1 MKRKADKIAKF
12 IFTASAII
20 CVLALLLIMVFIF
33 YKGLPSIIREGFFN
47 FILGKDW
54 QPSAEIF
61 GIFPMI
67 VGSVLATIGAIFLG
81 APIGVLTAIFI
92 VYIAP
97 PKLSYILK
105 TTTDILASIPS
116 VIYGFFGLMI
126 VVPFIDLHFAG
137 GAGGNSLLAAIII
150 LSIMILPTIIS
161 ISESS
166 LREVDLNFRD
176 ASLALGATNITT
188 IFKVLV
194 PAAFSGIMSSI
205 ILGVGRALGEAMA
218 VILVSGNSANVP
230 ASILAPV
237 RTMSANIALE
247 MSYAS
252 GTHQEALF
260 GTGVVLF
267 AFIFIVNL
275 VFYAIKI
282 KGGSK
287 DWTLKLKILSY

>member
-1 MKRKADKIAKF
+1 MKKKSDKIAEIVF
-12 IFTASAII
+12 IASAVI
-20 CVLALLLIMVFIF
+20 CVLALLLIMLFIF
-33 YKGLPSIIREGFFN
+33 YKGVPSIIDEGFLN
-47 FILGKDW
+47 FVLGQDW
-54 QPSAEIF
+54 QPRAEIF
-61 GIFPMI
+61 GILPMI
-67 VGSVLATIGAIFLG
+67 TSSILATIGAILLG
-81 APIGVLTAIFI
+81 APIGVFTAIFI

-126 VVPFIDLHFAG
+126 IVPFIDKYLAG
-137 GAGGNSLLAAIII
+137 GSGGNSLLAAIII

-166 LREVDLNFRD
+166 LKEVDLSFRD
-176 ASLALGATNITT
+176 ASLALGATKITT

-194 PAAFSGIMSSI
+194 PTAFSGIMSSV

-218 VILVSGNSANVP
+218 VILVSGNSP
-230 ASILAPV
+230 FIPESILSPV

-252 GTHQEALF
+252 GAHQGALF
-260 GTGVVLF
+260 GTGVILF
-267 AFIFIVNL
+267 LFIFMVNL
-275 VFYAIKI
+275 VFYIIKI

-287 DWTLKLKILSY
+287 N

>member
-1 MKRKADKIAKF
+1 MKKKSDTIAEI
-12 IFTASAII
+12 IFTSSAII
-20 CVLALLLIMVFIF
+20 CVLALLLIMFFIF
-33 YKGLPSIIREGFFN
+33 YNGLPSIFDQGLFN
-47 FILGKDW
+47 FILGKEW
-54 QPSAEIF
+54 QPRAEIF

-67 VGSVLATIGAIFLG
+67 AVSILVTVGAILIGA
-81 APIGVLTAIFI
+81 PTGVLTAIFI
-92 VYIAP
+92 VYLAP

-126 VVPFIDLHFAG
+126 IVPFIDQYLAG

-166 LREVDLNFRD
+166 SREVDLSFRD
-176 ASLALGATNITT
+176 ASLALGATKIST

-194 PAAFSGIMSSI
+194 PAAFSGIISSV

-218 VILVSGNSANVP
+218 VILVSGNSP
-230 ASILAPV
+230 FMPESILSPV

-252 GTHQEALF
+252 GTHQKALF
-260 GTGVVLF
+260 ATGVVLF
-267 AFIFIVNL
+267 VFIFLVNL
-275 VFYAIKI
+275 VFYIIKI
-282 KGGSK
+282 KGGAK
-287 DWTLKLKILSY
+287 D

>member
-1 MKRKADKIAKF
+1 MKRKSDKIAEI

-20 CVLALLLIMVFIF
+20 CVVALLLIMLFIF
-33 YKGLPSIIREGFFN
+33 YNGLPSIFNEGVFN
-47 FILGKDW
+47 FILGKEW
-54 QPSAEIF
+54 QPRAEIF
-61 GIFPMI
+61 GILPMI
-67 VGSVLATIGAIFLG
+67 TASVLATIGAILIG
-81 APIGVLTAIFI
+81 APIGVFTAIFI

-116 VIYGFFGLMI
+116 VVYGFFGLMI
-126 VVPFIDLHFAG
+126 IVPFIDRFLAN

-176 ASLALGATNITT
+176 ASLALGATKITT

-194 PAAFSGIMSSI
+194 PAAFSGIMSSV

-218 VILVSGNSANVP
+218 VILVSGNAP
-230 ASILAPV
+230 HIPDSILSPV

-252 GTHQEALF
+252 GSHQQALF
-260 GTGVVLF
+260 GTGVIL
-267 AFIFIVNL
+267 FIFIFLVNL
-275 VFYAIKI
+275 IFYIIKI
-282 KGGSK
+282 RGGAK
-287 DWTLKLKILSY
+287 D

>member
-1 MKRKADKIAKF
+1 MKRKSDKIAEI
-12 IFTASAII
+12 IFTSSAII
-20 CVLALLLIMVFIF
+20 CVVALLLIMLFIF
-33 YKGLPSIIREGFFN
+33 YNGLPSIFNEGVFN
-47 FILGKDW
+47 FILGKEW
-54 QPSAEIF
+54 QPRAEIF
-61 GIFPMI
+61 GILPMI
-67 VGSVLATIGAIFLG
+67 TASVLATIGAILIG
-81 APIGVLTAIFI
+81 APIGVFTAIFI

-116 VIYGFFGLMI
+116 VVYGFFGLMI
-126 VVPFIDLHFAG
+126 IVPFIDRFLAN

-176 ASLALGATNITT
+176 ASLALGATKITT

-194 PAAFSGIMSSI
+194 PAAFSGIMSSV

-218 VILVSGNSANVP
+218 VILVSGNAP
-230 ASILAPV
+230 HIPDSILSPV

-252 GTHQEALF
+252 GSHQQALF
-260 GTGVVLF
+260 GTGVIL
-267 AFIFIVNL
+267 FIFIFLVNL
-275 VFYAIKI
+275 IFYIIKI
-282 KGGSK
+282 RGGAK
-287 DWTLKLKILSY
+287 D

>member
-1 MKRKADKIAKF
+1 MKKKSDTIAEI
-12 IFTASAII
+12 IFTSSAII
-20 CVLALLLIMVFIF
+20 CVLALLLIMLFIF
-33 YKGLPSIIREGFFN
+33 YNGLPSIFDQGLFN
-47 FILGKDW
+47 FILGKEW
-54 QPSAEIF
+54 QPRAEIF

-67 VGSVLATIGAIFLG
+67 AASILATVGAILIGA
-81 APIGVLTAIFI
+81 PTGVLTAIFI
-92 VYIAP
+92 VYLAP

-126 VVPFIDLHFAG
+126 IVPFIDQYLAG

-166 LREVDLNFRD
+166 SREVDLSFRD
-176 ASLALGATNITT
+176 ASLALGATKIST

-194 PAAFSGIMSSI
+194 PAAFSGIMSSV

-218 VILVSGNSANVP
+218 VILVSGNSP
-230 ASILAPV
+230 FMPESILSPV

-252 GTHQEALF
+252 GAHQKALF
-260 GTGVVLF
+260 ATGVVLF
-267 AFIFIVNL
+267 VFIFLVNL
-275 VFYAIKI
+275 VFYIIKI
-282 KGGSK
+282 KGGAK
-287 DWTLKLKILSY
+287 D

>member
-1 MKRKADKIAKF
+1 MKKKSDKIAEIVF
-12 IFTASAII
+12 IASAVI
-20 CVLALLLIMVFIF
+20 CVLALLLIMLFIF
-33 YKGLPSIIREGFFN
+33 YKGVPSIIDEGFLN
-47 FILGKDW
+47 FVLGQDW
-54 QPSAEIF
+54 QPRAEIF
-61 GIFPMI
+61 GILPMI
-67 VGSVLATIGAIFLG
+67 TSSILATIGAILLG
-81 APIGVLTAIFI
+81 APIGVFTAIFI
-92 VYIAP
+92 VYLAP

-126 VVPFIDLHFAG
+126 IVPFIDKYLAG
-137 GAGGNSLLAAIII
+137 GSGGNSLLAAIII

-166 LREVDLNFRD
+166 LKEVDLSFRD
-176 ASLALGATNITT
+176 ASLALGATKITT

-194 PAAFSGIMSSI
+194 PTAFSGIMSSV

-218 VILVSGNSANVP
+218 VILVSGNSP
-230 ASILAPV
+230 FIPESILSPV

-252 GTHQEALF
+252 GAHQGALF
-260 GTGVVLF
+260 GTGVILF
-267 AFIFIVNL
+267 LFIFMVNL
-275 VFYAIKI
+275 VFYIIKI

-287 DWTLKLKILSY
+287 N

>member
-1 MKRKADKIAKF
+1 MKKKSDKIAEIVF
-12 IFTASAII
+12 IASAVI
-20 CVLALLLIMVFIF
+20 CVLALLLIMLFIF
-33 YKGLPSIIREGFFN
+33 YKGVPSIIDEGFLN
-47 FILGKDW
+47 FVLGKDW
-54 QPSAEIF
+54 QPRAEIF
-61 GIFPMI
+61 GILPMI
-67 VGSVLATIGAIFLG
+67 TSSILATIGAILLG
-81 APIGVLTAIFI
+81 APIGVFTAIFI
-92 VYIAP
+92 VYLAP

-126 VVPFIDLHFAG
+126 IVPFIDKYLAG
-137 GAGGNSLLAAIII
+137 GSGGNSLLAAIII

-166 LREVDLNFRD
+166 LKEVDLSFRD
-176 ASLALGATNITT
+176 ASLALGATKITT

-194 PAAFSGIMSSI
+194 PTAFSGIMSSV

-218 VILVSGNSANVP
+218 VILVSGNSP
-230 ASILAPV
+230 FIPESILSPV

-252 GTHQEALF
+252 GAHQGALF
-260 GTGVVLF
+260 GTGVILF
-267 AFIFIVNL
+267 LFIFMVNL
-275 VFYAIKI
+275 VFYIIKI

-287 DWTLKLKILSY
+287 N